1 MIQKIKMNSFGNLE
15 IMRKGK
21 WVRQRCPFST
31 GHSCGDSCPLFT
43 GPAFGDTVITY
54 PDRTETFSSLHL
66 CQPHRSI
73 TFLQEEFIDERGGD

>member
-1 MIQKIKMNSFGNLE
+1 VIQKIKINKLGNLE
-15 IMRKGK
+15 IQRNGR
-21 WVRQRCPFST
+21 WVEQVCPYNEGF
-31 GHSCGDSCPLFT
+31 CGEHCPLFS

-73 TFLQEEFIDERGGD
+73 TFLQEEFVDEREHD